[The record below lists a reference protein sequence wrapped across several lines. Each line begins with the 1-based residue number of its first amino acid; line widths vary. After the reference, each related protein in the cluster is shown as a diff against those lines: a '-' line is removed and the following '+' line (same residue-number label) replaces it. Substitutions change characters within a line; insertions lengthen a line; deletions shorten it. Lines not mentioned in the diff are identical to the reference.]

1 MSRALIFDCD
11 GVLGNTE
18 RDGHLVA
25 FNQAFAEAGLDVR
38 WSVDVYAR
46 LLKVPGGKER
56 MRLALFTDP
65 EVVARN
71 GLPTDPEEQT
81 ALLAEWHR
89 RKSDIFQEL
98 VRDGRIPAR
107 PGVARLAAEASAA
120 GWQVAV
126 ASTAAQPS
134 VAAMVRHVFP
144 PDLVPEISVFAGD
157 IVEYKKPAPDI
168 FLLTLR
174 ELAIDAE
181 DVCVIEDSEPG
192 LIASKTAGCPTII
205 TVSDFTVHENFA
217 GAELVVDSLGDPG
230 APMSVIGAG
239 GPQPPAEMVT
249 LDTVESVIRW
259 NRRH

>member
-1 MSRALIFDCD
+1 VSRALVFDCD

-38 WSVDVYAR
+38 WSVEVYTR

-56 MRLALFTDP
+56 MRLALFMDP
-65 EVVARN
+65 KVVACN

-107 PGVARLAAEASAA
+107 PGVARLAAEARTA

-134 VAAMVRHVFP
+134 VRAMVHHVFP

-157 IVEYKKPAPDI
+157 IVAHKKPAPDV
-168 FLLTLR
+168 FLLTLD
-174 ELAIDAE
+174 ELAVAADEA
-181 DVCVIEDSEPG
+181 CVIEDSEPG
-192 LIASKTAGCPTII
+192 LIAAKAAGCPTII
-205 TVSDFTVHENFA
+205 AVSDFTIHENFA
-217 GAELVVDSLGDPG
+217 GADLVVDSLGDPG
-230 APMSVIGAG
+230 APMTVIDAG
-239 GPQPPAEMVT
+239 GAEPPVAMVT
-249 LDTVESVIRW
+249 LDTVESVIR
-259 NRRH
+259 RARSR